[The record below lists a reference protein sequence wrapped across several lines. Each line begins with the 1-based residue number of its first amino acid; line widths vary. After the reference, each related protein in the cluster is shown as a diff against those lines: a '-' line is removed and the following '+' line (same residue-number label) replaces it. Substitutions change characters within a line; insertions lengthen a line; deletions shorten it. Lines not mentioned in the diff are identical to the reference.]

1 MNLFRICIQI
11 FKTTDRIQGNN
22 MGRQKNK
29 KQNSF
34 EFSKLIY
41 ILNLSFVVI
50 VTGLSFLCV
59 IKSGE
64 WNIID
69 LSPITVICT
78 SAFASLSVSSL
89 FYYRKAQA
97 ENVLKISKQIQNE
110 NIEVQNVEV
119 ANLVMNSDF
128 GSNM

>member
-1 MNLFRICIQI
+1 MQKATRYE
-11 FKTTDRIQGNN
+11 NN
-22 MGRQKNK
+22 SKYK
-29 KQNSF
+29 I

-50 VTGLSFLCV
+50 VTVLSFLCV

-69 LSPITVICT
+69 LSPISVVLT

-97 ENVLKISKQIQNE
+97 ENVLKISKQIQEE
-110 NIEVQNVEV
+110 NIDASTVDV
-119 ANLVMNSDF
+119 ANQVMNSDF
-128 GSNM
+128 NSNM

>member
-1 MNLFRICIQI
+1 MFWGKALRY
-11 FKTTDRIQGNN
+11 TP
-22 MGRQKNK
+22 K
-29 KQNSF
+29 KKM
-34 EFSKLIY
+34 EFSKIIY

-64 WNIID
+64 WCVSD

-78 SAFASLSVSSL
+78 SAFTSLSVSSL

-97 ENVLKISKQIQNE
+97 ENVLKISKQIQDE
-110 NIEVQNVEV
+110 NIDASTVDV
-119 ANLVMNSDF
+119 ANQVMNSNF
-128 GSNM
+128 NSNM

>member
-1 MNLFRICIQI
+1 MKKSR
-11 FKTTDRIQGNN
+11 K
-22 MGRQKNK
+22 K

-41 ILNLSFVVI
+41 LINLGFVAV

-59 IKSGE
+59 VKSGE

-69 LSPITVICT
+69 LSPISVVLT

-97 ENVLKISKQIQNE
+97 ENVLKISKQIQKE

-119 ANLVMNSDF
+119 ANQVMNSDF
-128 GSNM
+128 NSNM

>member
-1 MNLFRICIQI
+1 M
-11 FKTTDRIQGNN
+11 
-22 MGRQKNK
+22 QKATRYENK
-29 KQNSF
+29 PKDKI

-69 LSPITVICT
+69 LSPISVVLT

-97 ENVLKISKQIQNE
+97 ENVLKISKQIQDE
-110 NIEVQNVEV
+110 NIDTSTVDV
-119 ANLVMNSDF
+119 ANQVMNSNF
-128 GSNM
+128 GSSI

>member
-1 MNLFRICIQI
+1 M
-11 FKTTDRIQGNN
+11 
-22 MGRQKNK
+22 QKATRYENK
-29 KQNSF
+29 PKDKM
-34 EFSKLIY
+34 EFSKIIY

-69 LSPITVICT
+69 LSPISVVLT

-119 ANLVMNSDF
+119 ANQVMNSDF

>member
-1 MNLFRICIQI
+1 M
-11 FKTTDRIQGNN
+11 
-22 MGRQKNK
+22 QKATRYENK
-29 KQNSF
+29 SKDKI

-59 IKSGE
+59 IKSGG

-110 NIEVQNVEV
+110 NIEAQNVEV
-119 ANLVMNSDF
+119 ANQVMNSDF

>member
-1 MNLFRICIQI
+1 ML
-11 FKTTDRIQGNN
+11 KYTASHY
-22 MGRQKNK
+22 KNK
-29 KQNSF
+29 HKEKV

-41 ILNLSFVVI
+41 LINLGFVAI

-64 WNIID
+64 WCVSD

-78 SAFASLSVSSL
+78 SAFTSLSVASL

-97 ENVLKISKQIQNE
+97 ENVLKISKQIQGE

-119 ANLVMNSDF
+119 ANQVMNSDF
-128 GSNM
+128 GNSI

>member
-1 MNLFRICIQI
+1 M
-11 FKTTDRIQGNN
+11 
-22 MGRQKNK
+22 QKATRYENK
-29 KQNSF
+29 PKDKI

-64 WNIID
+64 WCVSD

-78 SAFASLSVSSL
+78 SAFTSLSVSSL

-97 ENVLKISKQIQNE
+97 ENVLKISKQIQDE
-110 NIEVQNVEV
+110 NIDTSTVDV
-119 ANLVMNSDF
+119 ANQVMNSNF
-128 GSNM
+128 NSNM

>member
-1 MNLFRICIQI
+1 M
-11 FKTTDRIQGNN
+11 
-22 MGRQKNK
+22 QKATRYENK
-29 KQNSF
+29 PKDKI

-64 WNIID
+64 WCVSD
-69 LSPITVICT
+69 LSPISVVLT

-119 ANLVMNSDF
+119 ANQVMNSDF

>member
-1 MNLFRICIQI
+1 M
-11 FKTTDRIQGNN
+11 
-22 MGRQKNK
+22 QKATRYENK
-29 KQNSF
+29 PKDKI

-64 WNIID
+64 WCVSD
-69 LSPITVICT
+69 LSPISVVLT

-97 ENVLKISKQIQNE
+97 ENVLKISKQIQDE
-110 NIEVQNVEV
+110 NIDTSTVDV
-119 ANLVMNSDF
+119 ANQVMNSNF
-128 GSNM
+128 NSNM

>member
-1 MNLFRICIQI
+1 MRKSKRC
-11 FKTTDRIQGNN
+11 K
-22 MGRQKNK
+22 K
-29 KQNSF
+29 KQLSTL
-34 EFSKLIY
+34 EFSKIIY
-41 ILNLSFVVI
+41 ILNLSCVVI

-69 LSPITVICT
+69 LSPISVVLT
-78 SAFASLSVSSL
+78 SAFTSLSVASL

-97 ENVLKISKQIQNE
+97 ENVLKISKQIQKE
-110 NIEVQNVEV
+110 NIDTSTVDV
-119 ANLVMNSDF
+119 ANQVMNSDF

>member
-1 MNLFRICIQI
+1 M
-11 FKTTDRIQGNN
+11 
-22 MGRQKNK
+22 QKATRYENK
-29 KQNSF
+29 PKDKM
-34 EFSKLIY
+34 EFSKIIY

-69 LSPITVICT
+69 LSPISVVLT

-97 ENVLKISKQIQNE
+97 ENVLKISKQIQDE
-110 NIEVQNVEV
+110 NIDVSTVDV
-119 ANLVMNSDF
+119 ANQVMNSEF
-128 GSNM
+128 GSSI

>member
-1 MNLFRICIQI
+1 MKKSR
-11 FKTTDRIQGNN
+11 K
-22 MGRQKNK
+22 K

-41 ILNLSFVVI
+41 LINLGFVAV

-59 IKSGE
+59 IMSGV

-69 LSPITVICT
+69 LSPISVVLT

-110 NIEVQNVEV
+110 NIGVQNVEV
-119 ANLVMNSDF
+119 ANQVINSDF
-128 GSNM
+128 NSNM

>member
-1 MNLFRICIQI
+1 M
-11 FKTTDRIQGNN
+11 
-22 MGRQKNK
+22 QKATRYENK
-29 KQNSF
+29 PKDKI

-64 WNIID
+64 LNIID
-69 LSPITVICT
+69 LSPISVVLT

-119 ANLVMNSDF
+119 ANQVMNSDF